1 MYFQNRFIAVNLM
14 IDNRFGRAAGVGLG
28 SLLVIPFLFLEHCF
42 HFLLLKHFH
51 FLVFRLVLF
60 SYPMISFSFSIQ
72 YYLHYLIPCSGF
84 VPYTFS
90 FSLLFHLL
98 LSLLDLSLSHFCVS
112 FILCF
117 VVVCNNSQPHFYSPV
132 YFSRPT
138 TSYKIAETSRTSMKT
153 TTNQIIQAYQ
163 SFPVCT
169 NF

>member
-1 MYFQNRFIAVNLM
+1 MYFQNCFIAVNLM

-42 HFLLLKHFH
+42 HFLLLEHFH
-51 FLVFRLVLF
+51 FLIFRLVLF
-60 SYPMISFSFSIQ
+60 SYPMISFSFSIH

-98 LSLLDLSLSHFCVS
+98 RSILDLSLFHFYLS

-117 VVVCNNSQPHFYSPV
+117 VVVCNNIQPHFYRSFP
-132 YFSRPT
+132 RPT
-138 TSYKIAETSRTSMKT
+138 TSYKIVQTSKPSIKATS
-153 TTNQIIQAYQ
+153 NQFIQAYQ
-163 SFPVCT
+163 NFFVST